1 MEAPRQVFANAC
13 ESIAS
18 KLVANGFR
26 YAKSGPHCARK
37 SEDFTFQIL
46 FSSSFRNV
54 AGSLVKLWISGT
66 VYSKRIKRWRA
77 DFPLLHGADYVAGGQ
92 IGNLTDRV
100 VFNDWNLADPVTR
113 DAVIADAHL
122 LIDEIVL
129 PYFLQFEDMNAL
141 IARVVSSDVPSFTID
156 KVVDF
161 LVCYADADTAR
172 KAATNFLD
180 RRPVLVSNY
189 QRDFNRYA
197 ERGLDW
203 RTPSGYASQLA
214 LASHLFGFGDL
225 TVN

>member
-1 MEAPRQVFANAC
+1 
-13 ESIAS
+13 
-18 KLVANGFR
+18 
-26 YAKSGPHCARK
+26 
-37 SEDFTFQIL
+37 
-46 FSSSFRNV
+46 
-54 AGSLVKLWISGT
+54 
-66 VYSKRIKRWRA
+66 
-77 DFPLLHGADYVAGGQ
+77 
-92 IGNLTDRV
+92 
-100 VFNDWNLADPVTR
+100 LADPVTR
-113 DAVIADAHL
+113 NAVIADAHL

-225 TVN
+225 TVK